1 VLELRNVSASYGQ
14 IVAVRDLSVSL
25 NTGQCLALLGR
36 NGAGKSTLLKLI
48 AGMVSP
54 GAGSVYWNGVD
65 VSSEPPERR
74 LHDGIVL
81 VPEGRGIFPALSVA
95 ENLRMGAYWERPSAS
110 VYRARYDQVLTYFPK
125 LKILRK
131 QAAGSLSGGEQQM
144 VAVARALMSD
154 PKLLLLDEPSLGLA
168 PMVVESLYEVF
179 GELVKTSMTIVVVEQ
194 FVEYALKLADEVV
207 ALNKGDIVLTGT
219 PAELISNPVLSEVY
233 MAGRVGQQEA
243 AQADLALDSR

>member
-1 VLELRNVSASYGQ
+1 MLELRDVSASYGQ

-25 NTGQCLALLGR
+25 DTGQCLALLGR

-48 AGMVSP
+48 AGVISP
-54 GAGSVYWNGVD
+54 GSGSVHWNGVD
-65 VSSEPPERR
+65 VSTEPPERR
-74 LHDGIVL
+74 LHAGIVL
-81 VPEGRGIFPALSVA
+81 VPEGRGIFPALSVE

-110 VYRARYDQVLTYFPK
+110 VYRTRYDQVLTYFPK
-125 LKILRK
+125 LKVLRK

-194 FVEYALKLADEVV
+194 FVEFALKLADEVV
-207 ALNKGDIVLTGT
+207 ALNKGEIVLTGT
-219 PAELISNPVLSEVY
+219 PAELISNPALSEVY
-233 MAGRVGQQEA
+233 MAGHVGQEA
-243 AQADLALDSR
+243 AQADLALDAR